1 MNHGLGFLLEF
12 FIIQDFIAPTEVYI
26 PQWGLD
32 RYYKHSNFI
41 PDLNNLGETKNPEY
55 KTRLS
60 SVKNFGVWL
69 WEQDLVNHPNSTGW
83 FTVVDKEGNE
93 DNRANDEHA
102 GDIGTRGKQKSEGG
116 D

>member
-55 KTRLS
+55 KARLS

-93 DNRANDEHA
+93 IPLKE
-102 GDIGTRGKQKSEGG
+102 Q
-116 D
+116 